1 MQVLEFLFGFFYEA
15 FLFERARGG
24 VGVLLPEDL
33 FGGDAALQV
42 LPV

>member
-1 MQVLEFLFGFFYEA
+1 MQVREFLFGFFNEV
-15 FLFERARGG
+15 FLFEQARSG

-33 FGGDAALQV
+33 FGGDAALQA